1 MEELA
6 KAIQKKYVDDLTAK
20 YPLHNFLILF
30 LFILSSYIYNDLPSE
45 RILPALSSIN
55 ISFLFD
61 FKKGLLSA
69 VSLSQFGIA
78 ILQTIAVT
86 MIYSWLSKFFFRILS
101 KSSDFDKYTKNIE
114 NNINAS
120 KSSDE
125 IVNYYVSKDISI
137 ILNKQRTTLKGF
149 HIKAEILLTFL
160 VILITGIND
169 LIFID
174 WLFLIASIFLI
185 VFIQWRLFLFY
196 ISNFIPYYV
205 SEKCLLNGEYSF
217 GDK

>member
-1 MEELA
+1 
-6 KAIQKKYVDDLTAK
+6 
-20 YPLHNFLILF
+20 
-30 LFILSSYIYNDLPSE
+30 LFILSSYIYNDLSSE
-45 RILPALSSIN
+45 RILPALSSIK

-69 VSLSQFGIA
+69 VSLSQLAIA
-78 ILQTIAVT
+78 VLQTIAVT
-86 MIYSWLSKFFFRILS
+86 MIYRWLSNFFFTLLS
-101 KSSDFDKYTKNIE
+101 KSSNFDQYTQKIE

-120 KSSDE
+120 RSSDE
-125 IVNYYVSKDISI
+125 MVNYYVSKDISI
-137 ILNKQRTTLKGF
+137 ILNKQRITLKGF
-149 HIKAEILLTFL
+149 HIKAEILLAFL
-160 VILITGIND
+160 VILIAGIKN

-174 WLFLIASIFLI
+174 WLFLIVSIFLI

-196 ISNFIPYYV
+196 ISDFIPYYV

>member
-6 KAIQKKYVDDLTAK
+6 RAIQKKYVDDLTAK

-30 LFILSSYIYNDLPSE
+30 LFILSSYIYNDLSSE
-45 RILPALSSIN
+45 RILPALSSIK

-69 VSLSQFGIA
+69 VSLSQLAIA
-78 ILQTIAVT
+78 VLQTIAVT
-86 MIYSWLSKFFFRILS
+86 MIYRWLSNFFFTLLS
-101 KSSDFDKYTKNIE
+101 KSSNFDQYTQKIE

-120 KSSDE
+120 RSSDE
-125 IVNYYVSKDISI
+125 MVNYYVSKDISI
-137 ILNKQRTTLKGF
+137 ILNKQRITLKGF
-149 HIKAEILLTFL
+149 HIKAEILLAFL
-160 VILITGIND
+160 VILIAGIKN

-174 WLFLIASIFLI
+174 WLFLIVSIFLI

-196 ISNFIPYYV
+196 ISDFIPYYV